1 MSLDILLTRCDAVMR
16 PESGSKAEADKR
28 YRVYYGENG
37 VPVSVRDLLPFYEK
51 SFTDEAGHEVLER
64 YYLVFDFEA
73 GGLVAEVTRTWADA
87 EFSGEYS
94 YGFLEL
100 RQLDEKAREAL
111 LRLTRSGKLEEMR
124 AKVLEAAREALKKV
138 AQMTDPPSDAYQQT
152 DSLERQVL
160 ELFEQA
166 IGQVA

>member
-1 MSLDILLTRCDAVMR
+1 MSPDSLLVRRCVVMR
-16 PESGSKAEADKR
+16 PKSGSKPEADKR
-28 YRVYYGENG
+28 YRIYYDESG
-37 VPVSVRDLLPFYEK
+37 VSVSVRDLLPFYEK
-51 SFTDEAGHEVLER
+51 SFTDEAGYEVLER
-64 YYLVFDFEA
+64 YYLIFDFEV

-94 YGFLEL
+94 FGFLEL
-100 RQLDEKAREAL
+100 RQLDEKARGAL
-111 LRLTRSGKLEEMR
+111 LRLMRSGKLEEMR
-124 AKVLEAAREALKKV
+124 AKVLEAAREALTKI